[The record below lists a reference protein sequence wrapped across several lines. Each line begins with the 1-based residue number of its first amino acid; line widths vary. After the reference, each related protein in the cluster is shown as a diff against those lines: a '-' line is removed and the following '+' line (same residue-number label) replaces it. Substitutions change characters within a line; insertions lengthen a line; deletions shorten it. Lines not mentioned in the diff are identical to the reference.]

1 MYIHFNTMQ
10 GLLNFILEMV
20 VGTKKVLL
28 VLISSFVTIG
38 ILIGVR
44 EKFCPGLIE
53 V

>member
-1 MYIHFNTMQ
+1 MQ
-10 GLLNFILEMV
+10 GLLKFFILEMV
-20 VGTKKVLL
+20 VRTMKVSL

-44 EKFCPGLIE
+44 ETFVPGLIE